1 MIRKIVSLILLT
13 VASSAIAAKPTPA
26 APSATATVIATAP
39 VDDTDSRQTR
49 EEMKA
54 LLRRYPPELG
64 MVLKLD
70 PTLFNNEAYLANY
83 PALAS
88 FVGQHPQI
96 AHNPSYFLEQVS
108 IGGESEDPVSMRAW
122 RLIMGDVAGFLVF
135 LVVTSVLIWAVKM
148 LIEQRR
154 WSRLSKV
161 QTEVHS
167 KLLDRFTSNEELLS
181 YIQTPAGKRFFESAP
196 IPLEAGPRP
205 ISAPIGR
212 IFWSLQAGLV
222 MIALGIGFNLVS
234 LRVKPPAAEG
244 LYGVGIIGLM
254 VGIALVISAIIFYVL
269 SRRFGLWNGTPA
281 RPSES

>member
-1 MIRKIVSLILLT
+1 MIRKIVSLILLA
-13 VASSAIAAKPTPA
+13 VASSAIAAKPTA
-26 APSATATVIATAP
+26 ATPTATATVIATAP

-167 KLLDRFTSNEELLS
+167 KLLDRFTSNEELLA

-281 RPSES
+281 